1 MQQNIIHK
9 IRKTAIATLGLLVL
23 YCTSSCQLTHD
34 DQAVARVGK
43 TTLYKSEVEKYI
55 PAGLPHEDSLAL
67 AKKYIYNWAS
77 ELIMNDMAQQQMSKA
92 ELDVSKEVEE
102 YRSSLL
108 KYRYEQHFIQSRL
121 DTTVT
126 DEEILAHYNA
136 NASAYSLS
144 IPIAKARY
152 LRIPK
157 TSPMKERLHK
167 LLASEDE
174 ASLYLLDS
182 LSYSNADKYSD
193 YKGKWVDMTA
203 IARDYGTDYGS
214 LIACIKDKYID
225 ITDEQGMEHI
235 TYLVDYI
242 PSGKI
247 PPVEYCRD
255 RIKETIVSRRKYE
268 LSKNLEQELIN
279 NALEKGKFI
288 IFDNEDN

>member
-23 YCTSSCQLTHD
+23 YCSSSCQLTHD

-43 TTLYKSEVEKYI
+43 TTLFKSEVEKYI

-182 LSYSNADKYSD
+182 LSYSNADKNLRAVLR
-193 YKGKWVDMTA
+193 YKHPRVFCYTHS
-203 IARDYGTDYGS
+203 I
-214 LIACIKDKYID
+214 
-225 ITDEQGMEHI
+225 
-235 TYLVDYI
+235 
-242 PSGKI
+242 
-247 PPVEYCRD
+247 
-255 RIKETIVSRRKYE
+255 
-268 LSKNLEQELIN
+268 
-279 NALEKGKFI
+279 
-288 IFDNEDN
+288 